1 MQGYSPKELL
11 EFIEKSPTCFHVVQ
25 SLEEM
30 LHSGGFEKLQE
41 SRRWAIEPGGKYYV
55 TRNGSSIIAF
65 CVPEAIRGFHI
76 MASHSDSPAF
86 KVKEL
91 PENRC
96 GKEIYKAQC
105 GGVWRNAHVHLV

>member
-41 SRRWAIEPGGKYYV
+41 SRRWAIEPG
-55 TRNGSSIIAF
+55 
-65 CVPEAIRGFHI
+65 
-76 MASHSDSPAF
+76 
-86 KVKEL
+86 
-91 PENRC
+91 ENTM
-96 GKEIYKAQC
+96 
-105 GGVWRNAHVHLV
+105 